1 MKLTYNFYEL
11 LPGVFLA
18 EIFDNHDLAMTFWR
32 AQEFYESSNPKF
44 QGGVFTQCEYM
55 SWYAKKMSDIDT
67 FTYSDDWCGFNLPSQ
82 VIEKC
87 YELHTERNEYDRF
100 FVGLNANIREYMQ
113 GKPYYLLGARKG
125 DTDTLDHELAHGL
138 FATNESYRQGML
150 ELVKDL
156 PKKKYAR
163 LCKLIHKM
171 GYAKSVTD
179 DEIQAYLATGLAWN
193 MKKSEFHDLHEP
205 FKKFFK
211 HYCAKWTLPKPVLK
225 KGVIDLKAL
234 V

>member
-18 EIFDNHDLAMTFWR
+18 EIFNNHDLAMSFWR
-32 AQEFYESSNPKF
+32 CQEFYESSNPKF
-44 QGGVFTQCEYM
+44 QGGVFTQSEYM

-67 FTYSDDWCGFNLPSQ
+67 FTYSDDWCGFNLPSD

-100 FVGLNANIREYMQ
+100 FLGLNANIREYMQ

-125 DTDTLDHELAHGL
+125 DIDTLDHELAHGL
-138 FATNESYRQGML
+138 FTTNPEYRNSML
-150 ELVKDL
+150 ELVHAL
-156 PKKKYAR
+156 PVKKYQK

-171 GYAKSVTD
+171 GYAKSVID

-193 MKKSEFHDLHEP
+193 MKKAEFNDLRSP
-205 FKKFFK
+205 FKKMFK
-211 HYCAKWTLPKPVLK
+211 HYCKGWTLPKPVLK
-225 KGVIDLKAL
+225 KGVVDLKAF
-234 V
+234 